1 MFYNLHQHREAT
13 CRRQKEAWEET
24 ILMRLK
30 KEKQNE
36 KGTPSNQD
44 KKIKIPIVIWGLE
57 ASPSFFDARQR
68 TFWCILLQPFGQKK
82 CPKHWF

>member
-13 CRRQKEAWEET
+13 CRRQKEAWKET
-24 ILMRLK
+24 ILKRLK
-30 KEKQNE
+30 
-36 KGTPSNQD
+36 TPP
-44 KKIKIPIVIWGLE
+44 KTEIPIVIWGLE